1 MRLIGAVMNQRRK
14 GAEGGRP
21 RISSRAMVISVAA
34 FLAVGV
40 FAASVTIAYQM
51 GLESGRGQSITII
64 RADDGPVK
72 VRPKD
77 PGGMS
82 VPFRDKVI
90 YRQMAKDAGKS
101 QPERLLPPAEKP
113 IENLLN
119 AVDPSASSGGKPP
132 VAGATSAPEKV
143 APMAAPPPI
152 EAVPAAQGD
161 SAANADG
168 VPMPR
173 PRPMQKADAGGVDA
187 APTSAP
193 SHQTQGGYVAQLG
206 AARSMEAIR
215 FTWSRIHKHNP
226 ELFRGLQP
234 DYQTHN
240 AGGSHGT
247 WYRLRVGPFAQVADA
262 RAFCGRA
269 KAHKVACIV
278 VSR

>member
-1 MRLIGAVMNQRRK
+1 MRFIGAVLNQRRK
-14 GAEGGRP
+14 AAEGGRP
-21 RISSRAMVISVAA
+21 RLSSRGMVISVAA
-34 FLAVGV
+34 LLAVGV

-77 PGGMS
+77 PGGMP

-113 IENLLN
+113 IENLLQ
-119 AVDPSASSGGKPP
+119 AVDPSASSGGGAP
-132 VAGATSAPEKV
+132 AADATSASEQV
-143 APMAAPPPI
+143 ASIPSP
-152 EAVPAAQGD
+152 GD
-161 SAANADG
+161 SAASADA
-168 VPMPR
+168 VPTPR
-173 PRPMQKADAGGVDA
+173 PRPMHRAETGGEAA
-187 APTSAP
+187 APSP
-193 SHQTQGGYVAQLG
+193 PPPPPQNQDKGDYVAQLG
-206 AARSMEAIR
+206 AARSMDAIR
-215 FTWSRIHKHNP
+215 FTWNRIQKRNP
-226 ELFRGLQP
+226 SLFRGVQP
-234 DYQTHN
+234 DFQTHKL
-240 AGGSHGT
+240 GGSRGT
-247 WYRLRVGPFAQVADA
+247 WYRLRVGPFALADA